1 MDNGSIK
8 SWAKEDRPRE
18 KMMDKGE
25 RALTDAELLAILIG
39 SGTSKK
45 SAVQLMKEVLDTCDN
60 RLSMLS
66 KMTIEELM
74 SFNGIGDAKA
84 VRIKAAAEI
93 GRRRALEKTNGINQI
108 VTAEDVYMMMHPL
121 MQDLTHEEFWILLLN
136 NSARVLKKVRLSSG
150 GLTQTAVDIRMILKE
165 ALMVDATNIIACH
178 NHPSGS
184 LRPSGDDIN
193 LTNKIKAAATTMNIH
208 LLDHVIVTDGQYYS
222 FADNGKI

>member
-84 VRIKAAAEI
+84 VRIKAATEI
-93 GRRRALEKTNGINQI
+93 GRRRALEKADAINQI

>member
-1 MDNGSIK
+1 M
-8 SWAKEDRPRE
+8 EDRPRE

-84 VRIKAAAEI
+84 VRIKAATEI
-93 GRRRALEKTNGINQI
+93 GRRRALEKADAINQI